1 VYESRTSRCYR
12 ASVAAYLLT
21 WNPRVFAWSDL
32 RQDIARLRRGRKLV
46 TDWSC
51 ARSKRIRKGDR
62 LWLLR
67 QGVEPRGIVAR
78 GRAVSD
84 WYEGPGWRRPGVPC
98 HYVDWEIEVLLD
110 AEQEPILPRELLA
123 TLGAM
128 NWNTMVSG
136 ITVPPDVDHAL
147 ERAFAQLVRRR

>member
-1 VYESRTSRCYR
+1 MPS
-12 ASVAAYLLT
+12 AFLLT
-21 WNPRVFAWSDL
+21 WNPRVFPWSDL
-32 RQDIARLRRGRKLV
+32 RQDIARLRRRGTLV

-78 GRAVSD
+78 GRAIGD
-84 WYEGPGWRRPGVPC
+84 WYEGPGWRTKGVPC

-110 AEQEPILPRELLA
+110 ADREAILPREALSHGKLSP
-123 TLGAM
+123 M

-136 ITVPPDVDHAL
+136 ITIPDAVAREL
-147 ERAFAQLVRRR
+147 EKVFRAFCRRGSTPRR